1 MNTTRHE
8 IWRHRILY
16 FVFIFVVT
24 ASTWVFDHEP
34 KFYFGDSGSYLL
46 TAIYGYIPPDRSF
59 VYGFLIHFFSLP
71 FRSLKPLLLM
81 QGFAGFL
88 SCIGLFAIL
97 KRVSSNAV
105 SDRTCFLITLLFSL
119 EPMHMMWQRFVLTET
134 LSMPV
139 FIAYIFCGFSYFKNP
154 HPKTLLLMQLL
165 GLMLISLR
173 MIFLPL
179 VLGNAFITPLFAYV
193 AGQRELRKVFTHLT
207 VNLVCILILHGSYC
221 ILNGKLSKAP
231 PAYSYWDGFFQL
243 SAWAP
248 AVTSKSPAN
257 PEVLKIITQP
267 QKFSLDDPLNRV
279 HHLWNKDGLTGRIR
293 LAAPNLYTANLW
305 ARITAL
311 RTLRSNPLGV
321 LKVGGITY
329 MWFNDF
335 SHIRN
340 ELKID
345 RADDIPMSSNLL
357 IRLKEFF
364 SADNYEFDF
373 KDGKYWQKTSLTKK
387 IQDHSVLWFL
397 LLAQTPFLCLLAG
410 AFRKDD
416 RNQLFYLSF
425 ISFLY
430 LLTLCFLM
438 PLVVLRLLYP
448 ITVPFFICA
457 GICLKS

>member
-1 MNTTRHE
+1 
-8 IWRHRILY
+8 
-16 FVFIFVVT
+16 VA

-59 VYGFLIHFFSLP
+59 VYGFLIHVFSLP
-71 FRSLKPLLLM
+71 FRSLKPLLLI
-81 QGFAGFL
+81 QALAGFL
-88 SCIGLFAIL
+88 SCIGLFTVL

-119 EPMHMMWQRFVLTET
+119 EPMHMMFQRFVLTES

-139 FIAYIFCGFSYFKNP
+139 FIAYLFVVFSYFKKPQAQN
-154 HPKTLLLMQLL
+154 LLWMQLL
-165 GLMLISLR
+165 GLVLISLR

-179 VLGNAFITPLFAYV
+179 VLANALITPLFAYV
-193 AGQRELRKVFTHLT
+193 AGQRDLRKVFTHLAI
-207 VNLVCILILHGSYC
+207 NLVCILILHGSYC

-248 AVTSKSPAN
+248 AVTAQSAAN
-257 PEVLKIITQP
+257 PEVLKIISQP
-267 QKFSLDDPLNRV
+267 QKFPLDEPLNRV

-293 LAAPNLYTANLW
+293 LAAPNLYTANSW
-305 ARITAL
+305 ARITAQ

-321 LKVGGITY
+321 LKVSGVTY
-329 MWFNDF
+329 AWFNTF

-345 RADDIPMSSNLL
+345 RGDDIPMSSNLL
-357 IRLKEFF
+357 LRLKEFF
-364 SADNYEFDF
+364 SADKYEFDF

-387 IQDHSVLWFL
+387 IQDHSALWFL

-416 RNQLFYLSF
+416 RHQLFYLSF

-430 LLTLCFLM
+430 LITLCFLM

-448 ITVPFFICA
+448 MTMPFFISA
-457 GICLKS
+457 GICLKP